1 MSPADHHGEQMDEF
15 EFSFLF
21 SLHNYDFL
29 IVDVFTDHCQN
40 CGKWAL
46 KQI

>member
-15 EFSFLF
+15 DFSFLF
-21 SLHNYDFL
+21 YDFF